1 MDISFRDIDAAADL
15 APTYNEQWASVPFC
29 YPVTPEEF
37 QDGLR
42 LGRDGEPDERLRE
55 RKLLVAE
62 QEGETVAFA
71 DVALA
76 DVEQEKN
83 QGLIRFFTYRSG
95 CRPAAQSLLEAS
107 EKYLRDLNAERV
119 YAFLKTFSYRFYHL
133 AFGMLSDRQGPICG
147 LLGINGFKLHSGEIF
162 LARSIPDLAE
172 PLPPDEQVDV
182 SVKQDPGRGALP
194 NLTVSAVRAGREIG
208 ACYSHSVGEYVRA
221 QDAQTSCFTVGLGT
235 QDSEQGK
242 GWGLYLLQK
251 SVWEM
256 RKIGYEVAV
265 ISTDRENY
273 RALLLYANYGYQM
286 IDTTY
291 EFVKEI

>member
-1 MDISFRDIDAAADL
+1 MDISYRDIDDVADL
-15 APTYNEQWASVPFC
+15 ATIYSEQWASVPFC

-55 RKLLVAE
+55 RKLLVVE

-71 DVALA
+71 DVALV

-83 QGLIRFFTYRSG
+83 QGLIRFFTYRPG
-95 CRPAAQSLLEAS
+95 CRSAAQSLIEAS
-107 EKYLRDLNAERV
+107 EKYLRDLSAERV
-119 YAFLKTFSYRFYHL
+119 YAFLKSFSYRFYHL
-133 AFGMLSDRQGPICG
+133 AFGMLSDHQGHICG
-147 LLGINGFKLHSGEIF
+147 LLGSNGFKLHSGEIF
-162 LARSIPDLAE
+162 LARSISDLVE
-172 PLPPDEQVDV
+172 PFPPDEQVDV
-182 SVKQDPGRGALP
+182 SVKQEPGRGTLP
-194 NLTVSAVRAGREIG
+194 NLTVRAARKGREIG

-221 QDAQTSCFTVGLGT
+221 QDAQASCFVVGLGIE
-235 QDSEQGK
+235 DPEQGR

-251 SVWEM
+251 SMWEM
-256 RKIGYEVAV
+256 RKVGYEVAV

-286 IDTTY
+286 IDTAY
-291 EFVKEI
+291 EFVK